1 MTVWIV
7 MFSGGK
13 VIAFS
18 TEVKARHYLGR
29 IRFSRRGGNRWI
41 SECGHF
47 NAKVEPRVL
56 DEEIE

>member
-18 TEVKARHYLGR
+18 SENNARHYLSR
-29 IRFSRRGGNRWI
+29 IHFSRKGGNRWV
-41 SECGHF
+41 SSCGNF
-47 NAKVEPRVL
+47 NAKVEPRAL
-56 DEEIE
+56 DEEIN